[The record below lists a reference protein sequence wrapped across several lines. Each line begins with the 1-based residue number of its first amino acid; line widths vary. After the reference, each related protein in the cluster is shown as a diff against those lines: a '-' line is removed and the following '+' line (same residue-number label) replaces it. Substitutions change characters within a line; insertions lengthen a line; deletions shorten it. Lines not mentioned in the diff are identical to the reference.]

1 MLPKVK
7 TMQGATFNHPVREEN
22 DISPKFLWGINP
34 MTFGIGLSL
43 ASAVRYPLVS
53 ELFVGDP
60 DERSTVIN
68 NPTLNPAEVFAK
80 TLIFNVSSR
89 MA

>member
-1 MLPKVK
+1 M
-7 TMQGATFNHPVREEN
+7 R
-22 DISPKFLWGINP
+22 
-34 MTFGIGLSL
+34 LSL
-43 ASAVRYPLVS
+43 AKAVRYPLVS

-80 TLIFNVSSR
+80 TLIFERLLDDGMMRVALFHNDETETIFHQRAATPSGSSPR
-89 MA
+89 L